1 MASNLNF
8 TVGNF
13 EKVNNPGGWFV
24 GNFVPKN
31 VLENDNNIEISVKR
45 LPKGWGKKNEHP
57 LHFHEIAKEFGIV
70 TKGSAKVKFD
80 GKNLSISKGD
90 YYILNPGCQEK
101 FLEITEEMELITI
114 KIPSVQNDKIVVGD

>member
-1 MASNLNF
+1 M
-8 TVGNF
+8 
-13 EKVNNPGGWFV
+13 
-24 GNFVPKN
+24 
-31 VLENDNNIEISVKR
+31 
-45 LPKGWGKKNEHP
+45 KKNKNNKKDRS
-57 LHFHEIAKEFGIV
+57 LKTLFIYSFIV
-70 TKGSAKVKFD
+70 CLVILFSLCIKAILVINQSKFD